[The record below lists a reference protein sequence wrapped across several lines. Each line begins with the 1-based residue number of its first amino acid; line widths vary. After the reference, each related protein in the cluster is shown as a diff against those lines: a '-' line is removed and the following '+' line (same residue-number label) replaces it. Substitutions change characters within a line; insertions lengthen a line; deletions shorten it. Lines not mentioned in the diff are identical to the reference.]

1 MTPKSDPEIFRDLAA
16 FDSSS
21 VANALETFG
30 FRLRN
35 VGFSGA
41 GITPRAVNRLPMVG
55 TALTLRVRSS
65 EPPMKP
71 GFYLGQADWWEQIEA
86 AAFPRVLVIEDTDA
100 HPGRGALVGPVHA
113 CILKALGFA
122 GVVTTGAVRGTAK
135 FGEIGLGAYS
145 GNVSPSHAYCH
156 VIEMGGPVTVAGVQ
170 IETGEIIHGDQDGI
184 VSIPAEL
191 APRIPDA
198 ARRFM
203 KRERSICEF
212 CARPGFSPERL
223 RDLIHA
229 EQGHW

>member
-1 MTPKSDPEIFRDLAA
+1 MTPKADSEIFRDLAA

-21 VANALETFG
+21 IANALETFG

-41 GITPRAVNRLPMVG
+41 GITPRAVLRLPMVG
-55 TALTLRVRSS
+55 TALTLKVRSS

-71 GFYLGQADWWEQIEA
+71 GFYLGQADWWEQIGT

-122 GVVTTGAVRGTAK
+122 GVVTTGAVRGSAK
-135 FGEIGLGAYS
+135 FAEIGLGAYS

-170 IETGEIIHGDQDGI
+170 IETGEIIHGDHDGI
-184 VSIPAEL
+184 VSIPADL

-198 ARRFM
+198 AGRFM
-203 KRERSICEF
+203 KRERSVCEF
-212 CARPGFSPERL
+212 CARPGFSPARL
-223 RDLIHA
+223 RDLVHA

>member
-1 MTPKSDPEIFRDLAA
+1 MTPKTESEIFRELIA

-21 VANALETFG
+21 IANAVETFG

-35 VGFSGA
+35 VGFSSA
-41 GITPRAVNRLPMVG
+41 GITPRTALRFPMVG
-55 TALTLRVRSS
+55 TALTLKVRSAN
-65 EPPMKP
+65 PPMKP
-71 GFYLGQADWWEQIEA
+71 GFYLGQADWWERIEA

-122 GVVTTGAVRGTAK
+122 GVVTTGAVRGTSR
-135 FGEIGLGAYS
+135 FEEIGMAAYS

-156 VIEMGGPVTVAGVQ
+156 VIEMGSPVTVAGVQ
-170 IETGEIIHGDQDGI
+170 IETGEIIHGDHDGI
-184 VSIPAEL
+184 VSFPAEL
-191 APRIPDA
+191 APKISDT

-203 KRERSICEF
+203 ERERSICEF
-212 CARPGFSPERL
+212 CARPGFSPARL
-223 RDLIHA
+223 RDAVRA